1 MEAEI
6 NSPMVHLDPGASYAL
21 DTDWFPVRLGK
32 EVKAITAAG
41 VIERPLSASMSGDG
55 LQLSGVFDVFFP
67 GKLHARVF
75 DLNGAENDMDIE
87 SVDPLNVV
95 ELNRTI
101 RVSSQATRVT
111 IHLNDEHGIDLGSLG
126 EANITKLQKDL

>member
-6 NSPMVHLDPGASYAL
+6 NSPMVRLNPGASYAL
-21 DTDWFPVRLGK
+21 ETEWFPVRLGK
-32 EVKAITAAG
+32 EFKTVTAAG
-41 VIERPLSASMSGDG
+41 VVERPLSASMSADG

-67 GKLHARVF
+67 GKLSARVF
-75 DLNGAENDMDIE
+75 EMHGAENDVEIE
-87 SVDPLNVV
+87 SVDPLKTV

-101 RVSSQATRVT
+101 KVSPQATRVT

-126 EANITKLQKDL
+126 EAKITKLQKDL